1 MIEIALD
8 DYRQLLLRWNKR
20 LALVSRRTERESIE
34 RLIRHSLK
42 AEEMLPERIAVLVD
56 IGSGAGFPGIP
67 LARKRPRLKVRW
79 VERGAKKCVFLREA
93 IAKLNLENTTVYENA
108 FELDMLGEDKPVAI
122 TALALGG
129 YEELAKSV
137 ADSLR
142 AGDGMLLFV
151 KKDVAEG
158 IAEILGGAEI
168 LWKLLGG
175 GDRTGAAWIEKK

>member
-1 MIEIALD
+1 MIEKALEE
-8 DYRQLLLRWNKR
+8 YRKLLLRWNKR
-20 LALVSRRTERESIE
+20 LALVSRKTERESIE

-42 AEEMLPERIAVLVD
+42 AEEMLPERMAALVD

-67 LARKRPRLKVRW
+67 IAMRRPQVKVLL

-93 IAKLNLENTTVYENA
+93 VAKFGIENTTVYEKS
-108 FELDMLGEDKPVAI
+108 FEIEMLGEDRPVAI

-129 YEELAKSV
+129 YEELAESI
-137 ADSLR
+137 ADSLWP
-142 AGDGMLLFV
+142 GDGMLLFV
-151 KKDVAEG
+151 KKGIAEG

-168 LWKLLGG
+168 LWKLLGE